1 MPANLD
7 DLVESFQGP
16 ARQLFEDCAVNATP
30 MVPFYTVRDPRSQAK
45 LWRQSRSGL
54 EIHTGLDWLRGA
66 GGLWLATVIE
76 SVGPQFGRWATNAVP
91 GNSWHQWA
99 EGLDSYAVVR
109 GRISWDTVPGQVGGP
124 GDAYY
129 RFYADR
135 AVELG
140 LTPLGPAIGDWV
152 HVQAR
157 PESAPSRVM
166 SWPEIDAEM
175 RRRFGS

>member
-1 MPANLD
+1 MPANLFA
-7 DLVESFQGP
+7 LVNPFEASV
-16 ARQLFEDCAVNATP
+16 RELFADSVKNGTP
-30 MVPFYTVRDPRSQAK
+30 MVPFYAVRHVRSQAV
-45 LWRQSRSGL
+45 LWRQSRSAL
-54 EIHTGLDWLRGA
+54 EVRTGIEWLRGA
-66 GGLWLATVIE
+66 GALWLADVVE
-76 SVGPQFGRWATNAVP
+76 SAGPQFGRWATNAVP

-99 EGLDSYAVVR
+99 EATDAYAEVD
-109 GRISWDTVPGQVGGP
+109 GRISWDTIPGQVGGP
-124 GDAYY
+124 GDEYY

-157 PESAPSRVM
+157 PESAPSRLM